1 MPVAAEYFEAAKA
14 SGCEAGMLFFTASE
28 TSDVVYQLRMSCELG
43 EPTST
48 PQVQLKAS
56 YTISLR
62 RHTIVA

>member
-48 PQVQLKAS
+48 PQVRVC
-56 YTISLR
+56 SLR
-62 RHTIVA
+62 PRTIVA